1 MTGIR
6 KELKINL
13 LAIAIIVIC
22 SVSFVISAL
31 AEEPVA
37 EGDYPSGLQTVI
49 EQVEKNVEIVDQEL
63 DKQGI
68 EERNRQREAEAK
80 NYFEKGKV
88 LYKEGKL
95 KEAKQA
101 WQKALE
107 ISEDLE
113 LPELKSCIADSA
125 EEIKEQERIHEQ
137 GYVEE
142 AGVVVEQQQ
151 EEYQAT
157 DSEEVIRAEQREK
170 ERLERKKEPLEKER
184 LRQAKLSRKKEEQR
198 QKKEQKAL
206 EAERKKIELA
216 KKQTLKKEI
225 NFYYW
230 KARSY
235 YKAKNYDIAI
245 QEFNRVLELDPG
257 HKSSQR
263 YLNSK
268 IPARI
273 KTQKKAEEARLAKE
287 KREKEK
293 AEKIRQRELE
303 KQQQSEQR
311 EKERLERE
319 RQKQL
324 EAEQRKKEPL
334 EKERLRQ
341 AKLSRKK
348 EEQKQKREWEE
359 LEREKMKKSQK
370 VIRETRKTA
379 EEIKEE
385 LKPILNN
392 LSYKTVKECLD
403 ASTKDPENKKI
414 FENLVELYLLIDKYL
429 EKAKDLYNKGNWGGA
444 INECQK
450 VLIIDPDNKGAVSL
464 VRKSEIKIE
473 RLKNNK

>member
-1 MTGIR
+1 M
-6 KELKINL
+6 
-13 LAIAIIVIC
+13 
-22 SVSFVISAL
+22 
-31 AEEPVA
+31 
-37 EGDYPSGLQTVI
+37 
-49 EQVEKNVEIVDQEL
+49 
-63 DKQGI
+63 
-68 EERNRQREAEAK
+68 
-80 NYFEKGKV
+80 
-88 LYKEGKL
+88 
-95 KEAKQA
+95 
-101 WQKALE
+101 
-107 ISEDLE
+107 
-113 LPELKSCIADSA
+113 
-125 EEIKEQERIHEQ
+125 
-137 GYVEE
+137 
-142 AGVVVEQQQ
+142 
-151 EEYQAT
+151 
-157 DSEEVIRAEQREK
+157 
-170 ERLERKKEPLEKER
+170 
-184 LRQAKLSRKKEEQR
+184 
-198 QKKEQKAL
+198 
-206 EAERKKIELA
+206 
-216 KKQTLKKEI
+216 
-225 NFYYW
+225 
-230 KARSY
+230 
-235 YKAKNYDIAI
+235 
-245 QEFNRVLELDPG
+245 
-257 HKSSQR
+257 
-263 YLNSK
+263 
-268 IPARI
+268 
-273 KTQKKAEEARLAKE
+273 
-287 KREKEK
+287 EKEK

>member
-13 LAIAIIVIC
+13 LTIAVIIAC
-22 SVSFVISAL
+22 SLSFVISAL
-31 AEEPVA
+31 AEEPAA
-37 EGDYPSGLQTVI
+37 EGDYPSGLRAVI

-80 NYFEKGKV
+80 NYFEKGNV

-101 WQKALE
+101 WERALE

-137 GYVEE
+137 GYVEK
-142 AGVVVEQQQ
+142 ASVVAEQQ
-151 EEYQAT
+151 EEEYRSAKP
-157 DSEEVIRAEQREK
+157 EGAIKIEQREK
-170 ERLERKKEPLEKER
+170 EDLEREKQKQLKAEQRQKDRFEKKR
-184 LRQAKLSRKKEEQR
+184 LRQAEIARKKEIR
-198 QKKEQKAL
+198 SHYQKAL
-206 EAERKKIELA
+206 
-216 KKQTLKKEI
+216 
-225 NFYYW
+225 
-230 KARSY
+230 SY
-235 YKAKNYDIAI
+235 YRHQSYKLAT
-245 QEFNRVLELDPG
+245 QEFNKVLELDPG

-273 KTQKKAEEARLAKE
+273 KAQKKPEEARLAKE

-293 AEKIRQRELE
+293 IKKIRQRELA
-303 KQQQSEQR
+303 KQQQIEQR
-311 EKERLERE
+311 KKERLERE
-319 RQKQL
+319 KQKQL

-341 AKLSRKK
+341 AELNRKK
-348 EEQKQKREWEE
+348 EEQRQKKEQEE
-359 LEREKMKKSQK
+359 LERQKMKKSQK
-370 VIRETRKTA
+370 VIRETRKTI

-385 LKPILNN
+385 LKPSLGN
-392 LSYKTVKECLD
+392 LPYKTIKECLD
-403 ASTKDPENKKI
+403 ASTKDPEDKKI
-414 FENLVELYLLIDKYL
+414 FENLVELYLLVGKYL
-429 EKAKDLYNKGNWGGA
+429 EKAKDLYNKGNWGAA

-450 VLIIDPDNKGAVSL
+450 VLIIDPDNKGTVSL
-464 VRKSEIKIE
+464 VRKAEIKIE